1 MYISLDMYIYYIKYT
16 LSRENFENTKIDM
29 NNILLAG
36 IIPVSYENMSDI
48 LIPNSII
55 SAAQTLKYMYIYVFH
70 MLNGN
75 HFM

>member
-29 NNILLAG
+29 NNILFAG

>member
-29 NNILLAG
+29 NYILLAG
-36 IIPVSYENMSDI
+36 KIPVSYENMSDI

>member
-29 NNILLAG
+29 NNILFAG

-48 LIPNSII
+48 LISNSII